1 QFIGSPGMNII
12 PCRISGD
19 ELVLPLEKEPVRWLL
34 PEAMRAGLEHLP
46 QDEDIWLG
54 LRPEAFSLS
63 AQGQENCLSL
73 PCQVLDA
80 EFLGYD
86 TLLRFQLT
94 APLKTALNIGEQTF
108 TARIFQQLNCAVGE
122 NITLNV
128 DVRTA
133 CFFDQSGTAV

>member
-1 QFIGSPGMNII
+1 
-12 PCRISGD
+12 
-19 ELVLPLEKEPVRWLL
+19 
-34 PEAMRAGLEHLP
+34 
-46 QDEDIWLG
+46 G
-54 LRPEAFSLS
+54 LRPEAFTLETERQ
-63 AQGQENCLSL
+63 AEHLSL

-94 APLKTALNIGEQTF
+94 APLKTALNIGERTF

-122 NITLNV
+122 NIAMNV
-128 DVRTA
+128 DVSAT

>member
-1 QFIGSPGMNII
+1 F
-12 PCRISGD
+12 R
-19 ELVLPLEKEPVRWLL
+19 
-34 PEAMRAGLEHLP
+34 
-46 QDEDIWLG
+46 
-54 LRPEAFSLS
+54 LS
-63 AQGQENCLSL
+63 AAGQKNSLSL

-80 EFLGYD
+80 EFLGYE

-94 APLKTALNIGEQTF
+94 APLKTALNIGERTF

-128 DVRTA
+128 DVRAA